1 MVALAA
7 LGTVL
12 TRGQATR
19 RVDRWY
25 VDELA
30 ANPVARSAVEEG
42 LLQLVSAR
50 STHRAA
56 LEDPGQELDTVVPTI
71 ATQALLARRGGLEV
85 VDVRVRK
92 KDHVGKRYSSI
103 GFLEITVRLG
113 RRAVGAGVV
122 PAYEFEA
129 LRYFLVVQVPGK
141 PTELTLSKGDLLWQ
155 KRSL

>member
-7 LGTVL
+7 LGTVV

-42 LLQLVSAR
+42 LLQLVSTKSA
-50 STHRAA
+50 HRAA
-56 LEDPGQELDTVVPTI
+56 LEDPKQALDALVPTI
-71 ATQALLARRGGLEV
+71 ATQALLARQGGLEV
-85 VDVRVRK
+85 MDVRVRK
-92 KDHVGKRYSSI
+92 TDHAGKKYSSI
-103 GFLEITVRLG
+103 GFLEVTVRIGTRDLG
-113 RRAVGAGVV
+113 GRVV

-129 LRYFLVVQVPGK
+129 LRYYLVVQLPGK
-141 PTELTLSKGDLLWQ
+141 PAELTLSKGDLLWQ